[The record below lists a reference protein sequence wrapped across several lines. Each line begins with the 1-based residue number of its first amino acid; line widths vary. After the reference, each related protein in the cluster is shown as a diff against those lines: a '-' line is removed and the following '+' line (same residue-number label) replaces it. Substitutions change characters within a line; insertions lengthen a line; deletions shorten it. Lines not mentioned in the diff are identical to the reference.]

1 MASAAQPN
9 DGTVPVYL
17 SFATFGSAVQNLRT
31 HGLPAKIDKTAWHSR
46 SGADQSQILS
56 AFKFLGLIDSD
67 ENTQEILR
75 KLVAAKE
82 GTQDEKSV
90 LENILRLRYAKVFEL
105 DLKTDTPAA
114 LDEKIGGY
122 GTSGA
127 TRDRAVRFFI
137 RAALYCG
144 IPLSGRLTANI
155 RERTPV
161 TAETSDG
168 AEPPAP
174 TMTKQRKRRRPTAPP
189 AVAAQPPSSD
199 GTAMKTVLL
208 PKVGGSLT
216 ISGTFN
222 AFALVGSER
231 DLVYKII
238 DMMNEFEQKNET
250 ASE

>member
-17 SFATFGSAVQNLRT
+17 SFATFKSAVQNLRT

-56 AFKFLGLIDSD
+56 AFKFLGLIDSED
-67 ENTQEILR
+67 NTQEILR

-82 GTQDEKSV
+82 GTADEKGV
-90 LENILRLRYAKVFEL
+90 LENILRTRYGKVFDL
-105 DLKTDTPAA
+105 DLKAATPAA
-114 LDEKIGGY
+114 LEEKIGAY
-122 GTSGA
+122 GTTGA
-127 TRDRAVRFFI
+127 TRDRAVRFFV

-144 IPLSGRLTANI
+144 IVLSGRLTANI
-155 RERTPV
+155 RERAPAN
-161 TAETSDG
+161 AEAAEG
-168 AEPPAP
+168 AESPAP
-174 TMTKQRKRRRPTAPP
+174 SIQKQRKRRRAAAPAIANAPTP
-189 AVAAQPPSSD
+189 SD

-238 DMMNEFEQKNET
+238 DMMNEFEQNTET
-250 ASE
+250 ASK